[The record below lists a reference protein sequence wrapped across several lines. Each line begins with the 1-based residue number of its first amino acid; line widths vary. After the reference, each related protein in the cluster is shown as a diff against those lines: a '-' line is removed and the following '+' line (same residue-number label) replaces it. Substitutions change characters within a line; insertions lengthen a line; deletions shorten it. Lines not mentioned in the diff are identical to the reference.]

1 MWRFNSVSPAAPK
14 ACLWFGWEDV
24 PQRDVGGFHRQ
35 RARQLRV
42 VMGGH
47 AEPQPGA
54 VNGRQIG
61 GIEIFLAQ
69 MHAVGAV
76 LDRQPPV
83 VVDEQSRLITPAQRD
98 GGSDVL
104 FDLLIRQILM
114 RSWIVVTPASSR
126 RAIHSTLSTTG

>member
-1 MWRFNSVSPAAPK
+1 MWRFNSVS
-14 ACLWFGWEDV
+14 LRRRRHVFGLGGEDV

>member
-1 MWRFNSVSPAAPK
+1 
-14 ACLWFGWEDV
+14 
-24 PQRDVGGFHRQ
+24 
-35 RARQLRV
+35 
-42 VMGGH
+42 
-47 AEPQPGA
+47 
-54 VNGRQIG
+54 
-61 GIEIFLAQ
+61 
-69 MHAVGAV
+69 MHAVGTV